1 MENPASI
8 GEETHTEEGATA
20 TSPGN
25 EINHVPN
32 PQFYYP
38 GLMVPYVEGPK
49 MNWTVDDALHSRFD
63 DGKSNVRTSLIV
75 NFQSFKRVLN
85 ARK

>member
-25 EINHVPN
+25 EFTQVPHS
-32 PQFYYP
+32 QFHYP
-38 GLMVPYVEGPK
+38 GPIVPYVKGPK
-49 MNWTVDDALHSRFD
+49 VDWTIDYVLHSRF
-63 DGKSNVRTSLIV
+63 V
-75 NFQSFKRVLN
+75 
-85 ARK
+85 